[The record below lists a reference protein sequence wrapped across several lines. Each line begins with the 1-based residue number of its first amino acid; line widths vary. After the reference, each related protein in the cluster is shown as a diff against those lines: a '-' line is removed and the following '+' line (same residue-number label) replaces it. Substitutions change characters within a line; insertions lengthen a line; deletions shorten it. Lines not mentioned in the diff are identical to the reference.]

1 MSVHQFDEHNSY
13 RASEKFRYS
22 WASGDGDSNRHQ
34 LKRSRVE
41 KSSPSSRRDLASIG
55 HFLRNVFLPEGYPD
69 SVSDDYLPYQCW
81 DTAQAFASS
90 ISGSLAAQAVLQVP
104 MYARWKSIRSQ

>member
-41 KSSPSSRRDLASIG
+41 KSSTSPSSRRDLASIG

-104 MYARWKSIRSQ
+104 MYA